1 MFPTMLNVHYDEYFI
16 IVFPRDNSDQFV
28 AHKGF
33 HLSEVLEKL
42 FQLERATPEYT
53 FRIYKSELRK
63 ETVHLLIQK
72 PL

>member
-1 MFPTMLNVHYDEYFI
+1 MFPTMLNVHYFEYFI
-16 IVFPRDNSDQFV
+16 IAFPPNKSDQFV

-42 FQLERATPEYT
+42 FQLERALPDHI
-53 FRIYKSELRK
+53 FQIYKSELRK